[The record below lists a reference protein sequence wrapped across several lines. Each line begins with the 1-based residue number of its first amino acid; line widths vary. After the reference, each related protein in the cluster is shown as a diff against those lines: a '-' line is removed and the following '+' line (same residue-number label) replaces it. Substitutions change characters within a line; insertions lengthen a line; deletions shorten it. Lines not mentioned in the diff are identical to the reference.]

1 MTPSGTRGN
10 TRSVPIP
17 GAILLH
23 RFVEH
28 ATRAPDTAGLR
39 VVARGRPS
47 RSGART
53 DDEVKIVSV
62 GELLTRARAVAA
74 GFLGLGAEPG
84 ARVAIVSWTRAEWV
98 ILDLACQLAG
108 LISVPIFPN
117 ELASNCQRFLTASD
131 CRFAVAEDPWQ
142 ARKLLDASPHLPGP
156 LELIVID
163 EDLTLASGG
172 VARFAELG
180 ARTPRTFAALEALG
194 RAALEGRPE
203 LLAERE
209 AAALPDA
216 CITIAFTPGTEG
228 QAKGV
233 IITHAMLGAVVD
245 GILGALPALTP
256 PAPPATSAT
265 SAVGEPAATEST
277 NSDKQ
282 APKPPKPPKPD
293 KKRDPEVQ
301 LLTLPLAQTL
311 GRVSLWV
318 GLTGHVP
325 TGLARSDATTFD
337 DVGLV
342 KPTFIIGVPSLFER
356 AATAAL
362 REVRDGS
369 GVVPFIGRWAHG
381 AKRDEGT
388 IDRIRRGLFDQM
400 IRGAVRRRFGRGC
413 TTLIASGAPLPEGV
427 ASLFARAGLPLREA
441 YGMVETCAMT
451 HLDSGTPPTLG
462 TVGHA
467 LPGVEA
473 RLAPDG
479 ELLLRGPSIMPGYWR
494 DAAETRHVL
503 DADGWFATG
512 DLAHT
517 DEQQRL
523 VITGRKRDIIVLSDG
538 RSIAPRPIETALR
551 EDELVAQALVHGER
565 RRYLTALIALDRA
578 ALERFAAA
586 ESLQGDFD
594 ALSRSAKVHQHIEQ
608 AIARVNTTLP
618 PHANIKKF
626 AVLAAELSTE
636 AGELTPT
643 HTLRRS
649 MAAEKFRPLLDSF
662 YAESF

>member
-1 MTPSGTRGN
+1 MPAHELLGVQQIPLTPSGTRGN
-10 TRSVPIP
+10 TRSVAVP

-28 ATRAPDTAGLR
+28 ATRAPDTEGLR
-39 VVARGRPS
+39 VVTRGRRS
-47 RSGART
+47 RSGARA
-53 DDEVKIVSV
+53 DDAVEVVSV
-62 GELLTRARAVAA
+62 GELLARARAVAA
-74 GFLGLGAEPG
+74 GLLGLGAEPG

-142 ARKLLDASPHLPGP
+142 ARKLLDAAPHLPVP

-194 RAALEGRPE
+194 RRALETHPE

-209 AAALPDA
+209 AATLPDA

-245 GILGALPALTP
+245 GILGVLPTLATP
-256 PAPPATSAT
+256 AKPEPAPS
-265 SAVGEPAATEST
+265 EPAKT
-277 NSDKQ
+277 DKPS
-282 APKPPKPPKPD
+282 PKAD
-293 KKRDPEVQ
+293 KKRPPDVQ

-318 GLTGHVP
+318 GLAGHHP
-325 TGLARSDATTFD
+325 TGLARSEATAFD
-337 DVGLV
+337 DVRLV
-342 KPTFIIGVPSLFER
+342 EPTFIIGVPSLFER

-369 GVVPFIGRWAHG
+369 GFVPFIGRWAHG
-381 AKRDEGT
+381 AKRDEGA

-413 TTLIASGAPLPEGV
+413 TTLISSGAPLPEGV
-427 ASLFARAGLPLREA
+427 ANLFARAGLPLREA

-451 HLDSGTPPTLG
+451 HLDSGAPPALG
-462 TVGHA
+462 TVGRP

-512 DLAHT
+512 DLAHA
-517 DEQQRL
+517 DDQQRL

-538 RSIAPRPIETALR
+538 RSVAPRPIETALR
-551 EDELVAQALVHGER
+551 EDELIAQALVHGER

-586 ESLQGDFD
+586 ESLPGDFD
-594 ALSRSAKVHQHIEQ
+594 ALSRSAKVHQHIDQ

>member
-1 MTPSGTRGN
+1 MKLCQYLWSRPPR
-10 TRSVPIP
+10 P
-17 GAILLH
+17 GEGGAWGGDGAASLG
-23 RFVEH
+23 
-28 ATRAPDTAGLR
+28 AAGL
-39 VVARGRPS
+39 
-47 RSGART
+47 
-53 DDEVKIVSV
+53 D
-62 GELLTRARAVAA
+62 
-74 GFLGLGAEPG
+74 
-84 ARVAIVSWTRAEWV
+84 
-98 ILDLACQLAG
+98 
-108 LISVPIFPN
+108 
-117 ELASNCQRFLTASD
+117 
-131 CRFAVAEDPWQ
+131 
-142 ARKLLDASPHLPGP
+142 
-156 LELIVID
+156 
-163 EDLTLASGG
+163 
-172 VARFAELG
+172 
-180 ARTPRTFAALEALG
+180 
-194 RAALEGRPE
+194 
-203 LLAERE
+203 

-245 GILGALPALTP
+245 GILGVLPALAHS
-256 PAPPATSAT
+256 APP
-265 SAVGEPAATEST
+265 EPAAGEATKT
-277 NSDKQ
+277 NTK
-282 APKPPKPPKPD
+282 APKTE
-293 KKRDPEVQ
+293 KKRPPDVQ

-318 GLTGHVP
+318 GLAGHHP
-325 TGLARSDATTFD
+325 TGLARSEATAFD
-337 DVGLV
+337 DVRLV
-342 KPTFIIGVPSLFER
+342 QPTFIFGVPSLFER

-369 GVVPFIGRWAHG
+369 GFVPFIGRWAHG

-388 IDRIRRGLFDQM
+388 LDRIRRGLFDQM

-413 TTLIASGAPLPEGV
+413 TTLISSGAPLPEGV

-451 HLDSGTPPTLG
+451 HLDSGAPPTLG

-473 RLAPDG
+473 RLATDG

-512 DLAHT
+512 DLAHA
-517 DEQQRL
+517 DDQHRL

-538 RSIAPRPIETALR
+538 RSVAPRPIETALR
-551 EDELVAQALVHGER
+551 EDELIAQALVHGER
-565 RRYLTALIALDRA
+565 RGYLTALIALDRA

-594 ALSRSAKVHQHIEQ
+594 ALSRSARVHQHIEH
-608 AIARVNTTLP
+608 AVARVNATLP

-626 AVLAAELSTE
+626 AVLATELSTE